1 MDRDTITSK
10 KLYGF
15 SENRPQFYL
24 YQPDR
29 QYYLGS
35 RHNGWNLP
43 AGLVQTA
50 TDPAAADYFLLPE
63 DLRRLQIDLGIEAV
77 RKFIE
82 KLPYYEQ
89 FPEKHIFWSSHDDP
103 RSPLPTALF
112 CKTSVNRQE
121 PGRFIAVPYPVD
133 DFRQHCHFDLN
144 RIVWQTS
151 FVGYPGSSPLRE
163 QLLLAVAAD
172 QRLTSQLDIAPKFHS
187 HLDQAVR
194 EKRRKRYLDIM
205 QASLTVLCPRG
216 DGMNSIRFYETLSMG
231 RIPVLIS
238 DNGVLPFEELI
249 SYERFVIRIAE
260 QDVCQAPRLITDWIH
275 QKSADD
281 IMQRCR
287 EARETWEQLLA
298 PERIIYPLQ
307 QLVMRQ
313 HTSVRSE
320 PFHAATQRSTRELN
334 ADGYTAT
341 ACLQQALASY
351 ESGNTAEAEQLLR
364 KGISAAPNTPELIQ
378 GLALLLNEAGRFT
391 ETIALLVHAKTRQT
405 IFPSLY
411 RLLGEAYQQTGQ
423 WTEARQQFSLAR
435 QQEPDNP
442 LLLMNSGIVCS
453 RLNLQDEAL
462 TCLEKAA
469 VLEPTSAQILMNLG
483 CILQSL
489 GRTDEATAAMRRAVQ
504 LEPDHD
510 TAAWNLSQLLLLQG
524 LFKEGWRLFEAR
536 FHKQD
541 PVPLLRTTVPVWQG
555 EKLAGKT
562 IVISTE
568 QAFGD
573 AIQFVRYLPLL
584 ARQGARVVLYN
595 HLQPL
600 QQLFRSVPGITAVL
614 EDPALVATAD
624 YQLPMLS
631 LPCLF
636 QTTEAT
642 IPNLLIPY
650 LAPSSAKHAVWK
662 DKLQGMPGTKAG
674 LCWAGRPEP
683 DPRRSATL
691 HDLAPL
697 ASLQETVFYSLQLG
711 KEAAATSQPPPGMQL
726 VDLTNEIHDF
736 EDTAALICQ
745 LDLVISVDTSVAH
758 LAGALGKPV
767 YLLLPFAP
775 DWRWML
781 GREDSP
787 WYPTMRLFRQETP
800 GDWGGPVSSVIKIL
814 QHTGLQ

>member
-15 SENRPQFYL
+15 AENRPQFYL

-29 QYYLGS
+29 QYYLGP
-35 RHNGWNLP
+35 RHNGWRLP
-43 AGLVQTA
+43 AGLIQTA
-50 TDPAAADYFLLPE
+50 DDPTSVDYFLLLE

-77 RKFIE
+77 RQFIE
-82 KLPYYEQ
+82 ELPYYQQSPEQ
-89 FPEKHIFWSSHDDP
+89 HIFWSSHDDP

-133 DFRQHCHFDLN
+133 DFRQHSHFDLN
-144 RIVWQTS
+144 RVIWQTS

-216 DGMNSIRFYETLSMG
+216 DGMNSIRFYEALSMG

-238 DNGVLPFEELI
+238 DNCVLPFEELI

-260 QDVCQAPRLITDWIH
+260 QDVCHAPRLTTDWIN
-275 QKSADD
+275 QKSAGD

-287 EARETWEQLLA
+287 EAREAWEQLLA

-313 HTSVRSE
+313 HASVRNE
-320 PFHAATQRSTRELN
+320 PFHVATQQSKQELN
-334 ADGYTAT
+334 ADWYTAT
-341 ACLQQALASY
+341 VCLQQALASY
-351 ESGNTAEAEQLLR
+351 ESGNTAAAEQLLR
-364 KGISAAPNTPELIQ
+364 KGISAAPDDPELIRC
-378 GLALLLNEAGRFT
+378 LALLLNEAGRFS
-391 ETIALLVHAKTRQT
+391 ETLALLFHANTRQT
-405 IFPSLY
+405 IFPSLS

-423 WTEARQQFSLAR
+423 WTEARQQFSLAH

-442 LLLMNSGIVCS
+442 RLLMNSGIVCS
-453 RLNLQDEAL
+453 RLNRQDEAL
-462 TCLEKAA
+462 LYLEKAA
-469 VLEPTSAQILMNLG
+469 VLEPASAQILMNLG

-489 GRTDEATAAMRRAVQ
+489 GRIHEATAVMRKAVQ
-504 LEPDHD
+504 LEPDYG
-510 TAAWNLSQLLLLQG
+510 TAVWNLSQLLLLQG
-524 LFKEGWRLFEAR
+524 LFKEGWSLFEAR
-536 FHKQD
+536 FRKRD
-541 PVPLLRTTVPVWQG
+541 PVSLPQIAAPWNG

-562 IVISTE
+562 IVITTE

-584 ARQGARVVLYN
+584 ARQGARVILYN

-600 QQLFRSVPGITAVL
+600 QQLFRSVPGITAVV

-624 YQLPMLS
+624 YQVPMLS

-662 DKLQGMPGTKAG
+662 DELKGIPGTKVG

-697 ASLQETVFYSLQLG
+697 AALQETVFYSLQLS
-711 KEAAATSQPPPGMQL
+711 KEAAAASQPPPGMQL
-726 VDLTNEIHDF
+726 VDLTNEIHHF

-800 GDWGGPVSSVIKIL
+800 GDWSGPVSSVLKTL